1 MRVLVDTPVW
11 SLAFRR
17 RQRTPAEQ
25 ALVAEL
31 SELVLESRATLIGPI
46 RQEVLS
52 GLSDVRQFV
61 LLRDQLAAFDDLT
74 LSTEVYERA
83 AELYHTCRTKGVQ
96 GSHVDFLICAAA
108 ESHAVS
114 ILTTDGDFE
123 NYSRYIR
130 LSLHVL
136 RTL

>member
-52 GLSDVRQFV
+52 GLSDARQFA
-61 LLRDQLAAFDDLT
+61 LLRDHLAAFDDLT

-83 AELYHTCRTKGVQ
+83 AELYNTCRAKGVQ

-108 ESHAVS
+108 QSHAVT
-114 ILTTDGDFE
+114 IFTTDGDFE
-123 NYSRYIR
+123 NYSNHIE
-130 LSLHVL
+130 LSLHPF